1 MKKFLLIFATSL
13 IAFTS
18 GCSQGESE
26 SKEERAQVEQLEKKE
41 KIKEEEKYKNFDFRN
56 FCFGMTEEEVKEHE
70 KDVSFEKTIEDADAD
85 YLFGSTNICNTNG
98 SITYK
103 FVDDKLKTVAFISGE
118 SYVNATLY
126 YDEYMV
132 LKKSIIDKYGS
143 PIVEKENKRGDL
155 YSDNI
160 GDALKYEEV
169 DFVDIWEL
177 PQGDIILKCYS
188 RNYEPIVTIGFT
200 IKDASNENKSNGL

>member
-1 MKKFLLIFATSL
+1 MKKILLIFATSL
-13 IAFTS
+13 IVFSS
-18 GCSQGESE
+18 GCSQCERE
-26 SKEERAQVEQLEKKE
+26 LKQERAQVEQLEKKE
-41 KIKEEEKYKNFDFRN
+41 KVKKEEKYKNFDFRN
-56 FCFGMTEEEVKEHE
+56 FCFGMAEEEVREYE

-85 YLFGSTNICNTNG
+85 YLFGSTNICNTDG

-103 FVDDKLKTVAFISGE
+103 FVNDKLETVAFISGK

-126 YDEYMV
+126 YDEYV
-132 LKKSIIDKYGS
+132 GFKKSIIDKYGN
-143 PIVEKENKRGDL
+143 PIIEKENKRGDL

-160 GDALKYEEV
+160 GDAIKYEEI

-188 RNYEPIVTIGFT
+188 RDYEPIVTIGFT
-200 IKDASNENKSNGL
+200 TKGANNENKSNGL